1 MHASLKSFKP
11 WLPTGKTARRLTAL
25 LCLCS
30 ATSSII
36 VYLTSAT
43 LPSALMLLD
52 LAALGSVWWLHRDSR
67 SAIKLQPKE
76 LAARL
81 IQVQESERQH
91 LSRELHDDIGQL
103 LTAATLQI
111 RWLQRRVPEDLQGH
125 CLGLCNVLEETLTKV
140 RDVSAAFNPRQIAS
154 LGIEVSLRAH
164 LIKTLENTSLH
175 WTFECHQRLTDL
187 HEDMAF
193 ALFRVTQESVTNVL
207 RHAKATN
214 LVVQLRR
221 QADGMKLTVHDDG
234 AGFMPA
240 RNPSQAGQRGMA
252 GMLERV
258 EQLGGS
264 IRVISE
270 PGAGTQIDV
279 LLPWQRRTRERA
291 SLSKNR

>member
-125 CLGLCNVLEETLTKV
+125 CLGLCNVLEETLAKV

-207 RHAKATN
+207 RHAKASN

-240 RNPSQAGQRGMA
+240 RQANAAWPECLNGLNNWAAASVSSVSRVRALKSTCCCRGHVA
-252 GMLERV
+252 
-258 EQLGGS
+258 
-264 IRVISE
+264 
-270 PGAGTQIDV
+270 
-279 LLPWQRRTRERA
+279 RA
-291 SLSKNR
+291 NAPA